1 VGREASARDLN
12 AIEVGSIEA
21 RDLTFLPTVGSRG
34 ARVRH
39 VPGCTHIII
48 MRMRKG
54 KENFPRKQKLVSSR
68 QTWNLPDTRA
78 QLR

>member
-1 VGREASARDLN
+1 MGREASARDLN
-12 AIEVGSIEA
+12 ARGGLEA
-21 RDLTFLPTVGSRG
+21 LDLTFLPTVGSRG

-39 VPGCTHIII
+39 VPGSTHIII

>member
-1 VGREASARDLN
+1 MKRQVRAGDLN
-12 AIEVGSIEA
+12 VRERWA
-21 RDLTFLPTVGSRG
+21 RGAGLTFLPTDRSRG

-39 VPGCTHIII
+39 VPGSTHIII

-68 QTWNLPDTRA
+68 QTWNLLDTKA
-78 QLR
+78 QSR

>member
-1 VGREASARDLN
+1 MRAGDLN
-12 AIEVGSIEA
+12 ARGGLEA
-21 RDLTFLPTVGSRG
+21 RDLTFLPTDGSRG

-39 VPGCTHIII
+39 VPGRTHIII